1 MTNTKL
7 LREKIDQ
14 SGYKLRY
21 IARKVGITYQGL
33 LNKINNRSEFR
44 ANEIQ
49 ALYDLLDLT
58 EKERVD
64 IFFANQVGEMSTRK
78 LRNLR

>member
-14 SGYKLRY
+14 SGYKLQF
-21 IARKVGITYQGL
+21 IAKKLGLTYQGF

-44 ANEIQ
+44 AGEIQ
-49 ALYDLLDLT
+49 ILYDILGLT
-58 EKERVD
+58 EEERVS
-64 IFFANQVGEMSTRK
+64 IFFVS
-78 LRNLR
+78 